1 MDSVSDCGWGGNA
14 TTASAGHVARGKKR
28 TSCRG
33 SCFGNRRAVAAIY
46 CRAAVAAVPIKRRR
60 RGGYCGPV
68 GSAAC
73 CFCRRELEIV
83 YLLQVMLLRIAEQID
98 GRLGGQTAAPALL
111 LLVMICGFL
120 LVVQMLML
128 VMGAGTGVA
137 VGAGVGGG
145 AVAWAAASRLMLTRC
160 RRRRRRGTSV
170 VDATAGEG
178 RFAQR

>member
-1 MDSVSDCGWGGNA
+1 
-14 TTASAGHVARGKKR
+14 
-28 TSCRG
+28 
-33 SCFGNRRAVAAIY
+33 
-46 CRAAVAAVPIKRRR
+46 
-60 RGGYCGPV
+60 
-68 GSAAC
+68 
-73 CFCRRELEIV
+73 
-83 YLLQVMLLRIAEQID
+83 MLLRIAEQID

-120 LVVQMLML
+120 RVLQMLML

>member
-1 MDSVSDCGWGGNA
+1 M
-14 TTASAGHVARGKKR
+14 ARGKKR

-46 CRAAVAAVPIKRRR
+46 CRAVAVAAVAIKRRR
-60 RGGYCGPV
+60 RGGYCRPV

-83 YLLQVMLLRIAEQID
+83 YLLQVLLLRIAEQID

-120 LVVQMLML
+120 LVVLMLMLMLML

-145 AVAWAAASRLMLTRC
+145 AVAWTAAGRLMLMWC

-170 VDATAGEG
+170 VDAAAGKG